1 MVKDPNGYIAF
12 DKDGVL
18 RSYNSDNQVIGY
30 YQLNTTQISKM
41 ISGLPSGYDKAAMTE
56 TFAGVDGTK
65 VTGKL
70 AHTPTST
77 AQSIDNLQ
85 RQGPAPR
92 PGRRRHLWRCRRLRQ
107 QAR

>member
-70 AHTPTST
+70 EHTPTST

-85 RQGPAPR
+85 R
-92 PGRRRHLWRCRRLRQ
+92 
-107 QAR
+107 